1 MKKLFS
7 LCLVLLVGLTDAQ
20 SQGRN
25 DGSLYSRYGIGE
37 LYTFASSRARAL
49 GGDGIALFSHDYMNF
64 ANPGAWS
71 RQSLVRVSTGM
82 LFDRIHAQ
90 DQSGNSEQL
99 MRGAFNAFQVGIP
112 LLANR
117 LGLGMSFEPFSRM
130 DYQVT
135 TTNSLIVGSA
145 DDPTDYTVE
154 HGGAGGLRQVRVGI
168 GWRTLPWLS
177 LGVSSDFIFG
187 ITEESRK
194 TIFESVNFLST
205 HVSSSTRY
213 RGTKATGGVLMAFR
227 SSVSE
232 LTVAASASLPT
243 TLNADRALTLGES
256 LDRDTLGTQIYGN
269 VELPAS
275 IRAGAAFRLRNNWTF
290 AANVRYEPWSKANAT
305 LPLAGFASGQLKDR
319 MRYSGGVEWTPAG
332 ISQLESYV
340 ARIAY
345 RVGFYRENL
354 YVSPASAAGME
365 IDVMALTGGLGLPT
379 LFPGTRV
386 DLVLEVGTRGT
397 LNQNLVRDR
406 FIGISVTVNVG
417 ERWFTKRRLG

>member
-1 MKKLFS
+1 MKKLFA
-7 LCLVLLVGLTDAQ
+7 LCLILLVCLADVQA
-20 SQGRN
+20 QGRN

-49 GGDGIALFSHDYMNF
+49 GGDGTALFSHDYMNF
-64 ANPGAWS
+64 ANPAAWS
-71 RQSLVRVSTGM
+71 RQSLVRVSAGM

-90 DQSGNSEQL
+90 DQRGNSEQL
-99 MRGAFNAFQVGIP
+99 MRGAFNAFQVGVP
-112 LLANR
+112 LLTNR

-145 DDPTDYTVE
+145 DPIDYTVE

-168 GWRTLPWLS
+168 GWRAQPWLS
-177 LGVSSDFIFG
+177 LGISSDFVFG
-187 ITEESRK
+187 ITEESR
-194 TIFESVNFLST
+194 TTTFNSVEFLST

-213 RGTKATGGVLMAFR
+213 RGSKATGGVLMAFR
-227 SSVSE
+227 GSVSE

-243 TLNADRALTLGES
+243 TLSADRALTLGES
-256 LDRDTLGTQIYGN
+256 LDRDTLGTQVYGD

-275 IRAGAAFRLRNNWTF
+275 VRAGAAFRLRNNWTF
-290 AANVRYEPWSKANAT
+290 AANVRYEPWSNASAT
-305 LPLAGFASGQLKDR
+305 LPLAGFTSDQLKDR
-319 MRYSGGVEWTPAG
+319 IRYSGGVEWTPAG

-340 ARIAY
+340 SRIAY
-345 RVGFYRENL
+345 RLGFYRENL
-354 YVSPASAAGME
+354 YVSPASAVGTE
-365 IDVMALTGGLGLPT
+365 IDVFALTGGLGLPT